1 MPITTTIDVERDLII
16 RKVTGRFLID
26 DLEAAYAYS
35 FEHPDYKSSMNAL
48 WDLLEADIAGV
59 SSEELTEAVKLV
71 QSVTEKRGGGYK
83 VAFVVPDEVSYGI
96 TRMFKALGNNLGFQM
111 SSFRNMDD
119 ANIWLET

>member
-1 MPITTTIDVERDLII
+1 MPIETTIDVEKGLII
-16 RKVTGRFLID
+16 RKVIGKFIIS

-35 FEHPDYKSSMNAL
+35 FDLPDYQPSMNAL
-48 WDLLEADIAGV
+48 WDLLEADIAELT
-59 SSEELTEAVKLV
+59 SEELTEVVQLV

-96 TRMFKALGNNLGFQM
+96 TRMFEAYGNNLRFQM
-111 SSFRNMDD
+111 STFRNMDD